1 MSRSNSSVTAPPAS
15 RWLQLCVGLLCM
27 IAVANLQYG
36 WTLFVHPLHDK
47 YGWSLGSIQT
57 AFAIFVIAET
67 WLVPFEGWFV
77 DRFGPKFVVLAGGVL
92 VAAAWALNSMAD
104 SLLLLYVGAALGGIG
119 AGAVYGT
126 CVGNAV
132 RWFPDRRGL
141 AAGITV
147 AGFGAG
153 SALSI
158 IPIQDVIARHG
169 YESAFLWFGLAQ
181 GLVVMVAAW
190 FLRAPPSGT
199 KIEAPTRL
207 PQTDRDVPPLEMLR
221 SRIFW
226 LLYFMFILVYSGGL
240 MATAQLAPIAR
251 DFKVADVP
259 VSLLGLTLPAL
270 TFALTLDRFMNG
282 VTRPLCGWISDH
294 IGRENTLFI
303 AFLLE
308 GAGIW
313 ALWLY
318 GQDPLLFVILGGI
331 AFFAWG
337 ETASLFPAICTDTF
351 GTRYATTNAALLYT
365 AKGTASLLIPLASFW
380 VAETGSWHDVFLAAA
395 LFNLLA
401 AFLALAALKPL
412 RLPAKPHRGEE

>member
-1 MSRSNSSVTAPPAS
+1 
-15 RWLQLCVGLLCM
+15 M

-77 DRFGPKFVVLAGGVL
+77 DRFGPKYIVFAGGLL
-92 VAAAWALNSMAD
+92 VGAAWALNSVAD
-104 SLLLLYVGAALGGIG
+104 SLFLLYVGAALGGMG

-141 AAGITV
+141 AAGLTV

-181 GLVVMVAAW
+181 GLIVILAAW
-190 FLRAPPSGT
+190 FLHAPSPGATIAAPS
-199 KIEAPTRL
+199 RL
-207 PQTDRDVPPLEMLR
+207 VQTSQDVGPLEMLR
-221 SRIFW
+221 SRVFW

-282 VTRPLCGWISDH
+282 VTRPLCGWVSDR

-308 GAGIW
+308 AAGIW
-313 ALWLY
+313 ALWIY
-318 GQDPLLFVILGGI
+318 GTDPLLFVILGGI

-351 GTRYATTNAALLYT
+351 GTKHATTNAALLYT

-380 VAETGSWHDVFLAAA
+380 VAETGSWRDVFLAAA
-395 LFNLLA
+395 LFNLVA

-412 RLPAKPHRGEE
+412 RLPVPAHRDEG

>member
-1 MSRSNSSVTAPPAS
+1 MV
-15 RWLQLCVGLLCM
+15 
-27 IAVANLQYG
+27 AVANLQYG
-36 WTLFVHPLHDK
+36 WILFVHPLHDK
-47 YGWSLGSIQT
+47 YGWSLASIQT
-57 AFAIFVIAET
+57 AFAIFVVAET
-67 WLVPFEGWFV
+67 WLVPFEGWVV
-77 DRFGPKFVVLAGGVL
+77 DRFGPKFVVAAGGLV
-92 VAAAWALNSMAD
+92 VAAAWTLNSVAD
-104 SLLLLYVGAALGGIG
+104 SLLLLYLGAALGGLG

-141 AAGITV
+141 AAGLTV

-158 IPIQDVIARHG
+158 IPIQDVIATRG

-181 GLVVMVAAW
+181 GLIVVVTAW
-190 FLRAPPSGT
+190 ALRAPPHGVT
-199 KIEAPTRL
+199 VAPPSRL
-207 PQTDRDVPPLEMLR
+207 AQTARDFGPLEVLR

-240 MATAQLAPIAR
+240 MATAQMAPIAR

-259 VSLLGLTLPAL
+259 VNLLGLTLPAL
-270 TFALTLDRFMNG
+270 TFAITLDRVMNG
-282 VTRPLCGWISDH
+282 VTRPFCGWISDH

-313 ALWLY
+313 ALWVY
-318 GQDPLLFVILGGI
+318 GNDPLLFVLIGGI

-337 ETASLFPAICTDTF
+337 ETASLFPTICTDTF
-351 GTRYATTNAALLYT
+351 GTKYATTNAALLYT
-365 AKGTASLLIPLASFW
+365 AKGVASLLIPLASFY
-380 VAETGSWHDVFLAAA
+380 VVETGSWRDVFLIAA
-395 LFNLLA
+395 LFNVLA
-401 AFLALAALKPL
+401 AFLALAVLKPL
-412 RLPAKPHRGEE
+412 RLPKAVR

>member
-1 MSRSNSSVTAPPAS
+1 MLRSNSSVPAPPAY
-15 RWLQLCVGLLCM
+15 RWLQLCAGLLCM

-36 WTLFVHPLHDK
+36 WTLFVHPLHEK
-47 YGWSLGSIQT
+47 HGWSLGSIQT

-77 DRFGPKFVVLAGGVL
+77 DRYGPKLIVFGGGVL
-92 VAAAWALNSMAD
+92 VGAAWMLNSVAD
-104 SLLLLYVGAALGGIG
+104 SLLLLYLGAALGGIG

-141 AAGITV
+141 AVGITV

-158 IPIQDVIARHG
+158 IPIQEVIATRG
-169 YESAFLWFGLAQ
+169 YEAAFLWFGLAQ
-181 GLVVMVAAW
+181 GLVVMVTAW
-190 FLRAPPSGT
+190 LLRAPPEIVAAAT
-199 KIEAPTRL
+199 PAPAHL
-207 PQTDRDVPPLEMLR
+207 PQAARDVGPLEMLR

-240 MATAQLAPIAR
+240 MATAQIAPIAR

-270 TFALTLDRFMNG
+270 TFALTLDRVMNG
-282 VTRPLCGWISDH
+282 VTRPLCGWISDR

-313 ALWLY
+313 ALWVY
-318 GQDPLLFVILGGI
+318 GQDPLLFVVLGGI

-351 GTRYATTNAALLYT
+351 GMKYATTNAALLYT
-365 AKGTASLLIPLASFW
+365 AKGTASLLIPLASFY
-380 VAETGSWHDVFLAAA
+380 VAETGSWRDVFLAAA
-395 LFNLLA
+395 LFNFLA

-412 RLPAKPHRGEE
+412 RLPKTVH

>member
-1 MSRSNSSVTAPPAS
+1 MV
-15 RWLQLCVGLLCM
+15 
-27 IAVANLQYG
+27 AVANLQYG

-47 YGWSLGSIQT
+47 YGWSLASIQT
-57 AFAIFVIAET
+57 AFAIFVVAET
-67 WLVPFEGWFV
+67 WLVPFEGWVV
-77 DRFGPKFVVLAGGVL
+77 DRFGPKFVVAAGGLV
-92 VAAAWALNSMAD
+92 VAAAWTLNSVAD
-104 SLLLLYVGAALGGIG
+104 SLLLLYLGAALGGLG

-141 AAGITV
+141 AAGLTV

-158 IPIQDVIARHG
+158 IPIQDVIASRG

-181 GLVVMVAAW
+181 GLIVVVTAW
-190 FLRAPPSGT
+190 LLRAPPHGVT
-199 KIEAPTRL
+199 VAPPSRL
-207 PQTDRDVPPLEMLR
+207 AQAARDFGPLEVLR

-240 MATAQLAPIAR
+240 MATAQMAPIAR

-259 VSLLGLTLPAL
+259 VNLLGLTLPAL
-270 TFALTLDRFMNG
+270 TFAITLDRVMNG
-282 VTRPLCGWISDH
+282 VTRPFCGWISDH

-313 ALWLY
+313 ALWVY
-318 GQDPLLFVILGGI
+318 GNDPLLFVLIGGI

-337 ETASLFPAICTDTF
+337 ETASLFPTICTDTF
-351 GTRYATTNAALLYT
+351 GTKYATTNAALLYT
-365 AKGTASLLIPLASFW
+365 AKGVASLLIPLASFY
-380 VAETGSWHDVFLAAA
+380 VVETGSWRDVFLIAAI
-395 LFNLLA
+395 FNVLA
-401 AFLALAALKPL
+401 AFLALAVLKPL
-412 RLPAKPHRGEE
+412 RLPRAVR

>member
-1 MSRSNSSVTAPPAS
+1 MSRSNSTVTAPPAR
-15 RWLQLCVGLLCM
+15 RWLQLFAGLLCM

-57 AFAIFVIAET
+57 AFAVFVIAET
-67 WLVPFEGWFV
+67 WLVPFEGWLV
-77 DRFGPKFVVLAGGVL
+77 DRFGPKFVVLAGGIF
-92 VAAAWALNSMAD
+92 VAAAWALNSVAD
-104 SLLLLYVGAALGGIG
+104 SLWLLYLGAALGGIG
-119 AGAVYGT
+119 AGAVYAT

-147 AGFGAG
+147 AGFGGG

-169 YESAFLWFGLAQ
+169 YESAFLWFGLVQ
-181 GLVVMVAAW
+181 GLVVIFTAG
-190 FLRAPPSGT
+190 FLRTPSPMAT
-199 KIEAPTRL
+199 VAVPSRL
-207 PQTDRDVPPLEMLR
+207 PQTDRDIPPLEMLR
-221 SRIFW
+221 SRVFW

-240 MATAQLAPIAR
+240 MATAQLALIAR

-259 VSLLGLTLPAL
+259 VSILGLTLPAL

-282 VTRPLCGWISDH
+282 VTRPLCGWISDR
-294 IGRENTLFI
+294 IGRENTLFM

-351 GTRYATTNAALLYT
+351 GTKYATTNAALLYT

-380 VAETGSWHDVFLAAA
+380 VAETGSWRDVFLAAA

-412 RLPAKPHRGEE
+412 RLPAQSHRG

>member
-1 MSRSNSSVTAPPAS
+1 M
-15 RWLQLCVGLLCM
+15 
-27 IAVANLQYG
+27 
-36 WTLFVHPLHDK
+36 
-47 YGWSLGSIQT
+47 
-57 AFAIFVIAET
+57 
-67 WLVPFEGWFV
+67 PFEGWVV
-77 DRFGPKFVVLAGGVL
+77 DRFGPKFVVAAGGL
-92 VAAAWALNSMAD
+92 AVAAAWTLNSVAD
-104 SLLLLYVGAALGGIG
+104 SLLLLYLGAALGGVG

-141 AAGITV
+141 AAGLTV

-158 IPIQDVIARHG
+158 IPIQNVIATHG
-169 YESAFLWFGLAQ
+169 FESAFLWFGLAQ
-181 GLVVMVAAW
+181 GLIVFVTAW
-190 FLRAPPSGT
+190 ALRAPPQERAVAMPSPV
-199 KIEAPTRL
+199 A
-207 PQTDRDVPPLEMLR
+207 QSVRDFGPSKVLR

-240 MATAQLAPIAR
+240 MATAQIAPIAR

-270 TFALTLDRFMNG
+270 TFAITLDRVMNG
-282 VTRPLCGWISDH
+282 LTRPFCGWISDH

-313 ALWLY
+313 ALWVF
-318 GQDPLLFVILGGI
+318 GQDPLLFVVLGGI

-351 GTRYATTNAALLYT
+351 GTKYATTNAALLYT
-365 AKGTASLLIPLASFW
+365 AKGVASLLIPLASFY
-380 VAETGSWHDVFLAAA
+380 VAETGSWREVFLAAA
-395 LFNLLA
+395 LFNVLA
-401 AFLALAALKPL
+401 AFLALAVLKPL
-412 RLPAKPHRGEE
+412 RLQNTGR

>member
-1 MSRSNSSVTAPPAS
+1 MV
-15 RWLQLCVGLLCM
+15 
-27 IAVANLQYG
+27 AVANLQYG
-36 WTLFVHPLHDK
+36 WTLFVHPLHEK
-47 YGWSLGSIQT
+47 YGWSLASIQT
-57 AFAIFVIAET
+57 AFAVFVIAET
-67 WLVPFEGWFV
+67 WLVPFEGWVV
-77 DRFGPKFVVLAGGVL
+77 DRFGPKYVVFAGGVL
-92 VAAAWALNSMAD
+92 VAAAWSLNSVAD
-104 SLLLLYVGAALGGIG
+104 SLLLLYLGAALGGVG

-141 AAGITV
+141 AAGLTV

-158 IPIQDVIARHG
+158 IPIQDVIASRG
-169 YESAFLWFGLAQ
+169 YETAFLWFGLAQ
-181 GLVVMVAAW
+181 GLIVVVTAW
-190 FLRAPPSGT
+190 ALRPPPGGHTAPAPS
-199 KIEAPTRL
+199 RL
-207 PQTDRDVPPLEMLR
+207 VQSSRDFGPLEMLR
-221 SRIFW
+221 SRVFW

-240 MATAQLAPIAR
+240 MATAQIAPIAR

-270 TFALTLDRFMNG
+270 TFAITLDRVMNG
-282 VTRPLCGWISDH
+282 VTRPFCGWVSDH

-313 ALWLY
+313 ALWVY
-318 GQDPLLFVILGGI
+318 GHDPPLFVILGGI

-337 ETASLFPAICTDTF
+337 ETASLFPTICTDTF
-351 GTRYATTNAALLYT
+351 GTKYATTNAALLYT

-380 VAETGSWHDVFLAAA
+380 VAETGSWRDVFLIAA
-395 LFNLLA
+395 LSNIFA
-401 AFLALAALKPL
+401 AFLALAVLKPL
-412 RLPAKPHRGEE
+412 RLPAKDH

>member
-1 MSRSNSSVTAPPAS
+1 MSRSNSTVTAPPAR
-15 RWLQLCVGLLCM
+15 RWLQLFAGLLCM

-57 AFAIFVIAET
+57 AFAVFVIAET
-67 WLVPFEGWFV
+67 WLVPFEGWLV
-77 DRFGPKFVVLAGGVL
+77 DRFGPKFVVLAGGIF
-92 VAAAWALNSMAD
+92 VAAAWALNSVAD
-104 SLLLLYVGAALGGIG
+104 SLWLLYLGAALGGIG
-119 AGAVYGT
+119 AGAVYAT

-147 AGFGAG
+147 AGFGGG

-169 YESAFLWFGLAQ
+169 YESAFLWFGLVQ
-181 GLVVMVAAW
+181 GLVVIFTAG
-190 FLRAPPSGT
+190 FLRTPSPMAT
-199 KIEAPTRL
+199 VAVPSRL
-207 PQTDRDVPPLEMLR
+207 PQTDRDIPPLEMLR
-221 SRIFW
+221 SRVFW

-282 VTRPLCGWISDH
+282 VTRPLCGWISDR
-294 IGRENTLFI
+294 IGRENTLFM

-351 GTRYATTNAALLYT
+351 GTKYATTNAALLYT

-380 VAETGSWHDVFLAAA
+380 VAETGSWRDVFLAAA

-412 RLPAKPHRGEE
+412 RLPAQSHRG

>member
-1 MSRSNSSVTAPPAS
+1 
-15 RWLQLCVGLLCM
+15 M

-36 WTLFVHPLHDK
+36 WTLFVHPLHEK
-47 YGWSLGSIQT
+47 HGWSLGSIQT

-77 DRFGPKFVVLAGGVL
+77 DRFGPKFVVAAGGL
-92 VAAAWALNSMAD
+92 VVGAAWALNSVAD
-104 SLLLLYVGAALGGIG
+104 SLFLLYLGAALGGVG

-141 AAGITV
+141 AAGLTV

-158 IPIQDVIARHG
+158 IPIQEVIATHG
-169 YESAFLWFGLAQ
+169 YQSAFLWFGLAQ
-181 GLVVMVAAW
+181 GLIVVVTAW
-190 FLRAPPSGT
+190 LLRAPPQG
-199 KIEAPTRL
+199 AVVAVPARL
-207 PQTDRDVPPLEMLR
+207 PQSTRNFGPIEMMR
-221 SRIFW
+221 SRVFW

-240 MATAQLAPIAR
+240 MATAQLAPIAHS
-251 DFKVADVP
+251 FKVADVP
-259 VSLLGLTLPAL
+259 VSLLGITLPAL
-270 TFALTLDRFMNG
+270 TFALTLDRVMNG

-313 ALWLY
+313 ALWVY
-318 GQDPLLFVILGGI
+318 GHDPLLFVIIGGI

-337 ETASLFPAICTDTF
+337 ETASLFPTICTDTF
-351 GTRYATTNAALLYT
+351 GTKYATTNAALLYT
-365 AKGTASLLIPLASFW
+365 AKGTASLLIPLASFY
-380 VAETGSWHDVFLAAA
+380 VAETGSWRDVFLAAA

-412 RLPAKPHRGEE
+412 RLPKTVR

>member
-1 MSRSNSSVTAPPAS
+1 MV
-15 RWLQLCVGLLCM
+15 
-27 IAVANLQYG
+27 AVANLQYG

-47 YGWSLGSIQT
+47 YGWSLASIQT
-57 AFAIFVIAET
+57 AFAIFVVAET
-67 WLVPFEGWFV
+67 WLVPFEGWVV
-77 DRFGPKFVVLAGGVL
+77 DRFGPKFVVAAGGLV
-92 VAAAWALNSMAD
+92 VAAAWTLNSVAD
-104 SLLLLYVGAALGGIG
+104 SLLLLYLGAALGGLG

-141 AAGITV
+141 AAGLTV

-158 IPIQDVIARHG
+158 IPIQDVIASRG

-181 GLVVMVAAW
+181 GLIVVVTAW
-190 FLRAPPSGT
+190 ALRAPPHGVT
-199 KIEAPTRL
+199 VAPPSRL
-207 PQTDRDVPPLEMLR
+207 AQTDRDFGPLEVLR

-240 MATAQLAPIAR
+240 MATAQMAPIAR

-259 VSLLGLTLPAL
+259 VNLLGLTLPAL
-270 TFALTLDRFMNG
+270 TFAITLDRVMNG
-282 VTRPLCGWISDH
+282 VTRPFCGWISDH

-313 ALWLY
+313 ALWVY
-318 GQDPLLFVILGGI
+318 GNDPLLFVLIGGI

-337 ETASLFPAICTDTF
+337 ETASLFPTICTDTF
-351 GTRYATTNAALLYT
+351 GTKYATTNAALLYT
-365 AKGTASLLIPLASFW
+365 AKGVASLLIPLASFY
-380 VAETGSWHDVFLAAA
+380 VVETGSWRDVFLIAA
-395 LFNLLA
+395 LFNVLA
-401 AFLALAALKPL
+401 AFLALAVLKPL
-412 RLPAKPHRGEE
+412 RLPKTAR

>member
-1 MSRSNSSVTAPPAS
+1 VSRSNSTVTAPPAR
-15 RWLQLCVGLLCM
+15 RWLQLFAGLLCM

-57 AFAIFVIAET
+57 AFAVFVIAET
-67 WLVPFEGWFV
+67 WLVPFEGWLV
-77 DRFGPKFVVLAGGVL
+77 DRFGPKFVVLSGGIF
-92 VAAAWALNSMAD
+92 VAAAWALNSVAD
-104 SLLLLYVGAALGGIG
+104 SLWLLYLGAALGGIG
-119 AGAVYGT
+119 AGAVYAT

-147 AGFGAG
+147 AGFGGG

-169 YESAFLWFGLAQ
+169 YESAFLWFGLVQ
-181 GLVVMVAAW
+181 GLVVIFTAG
-190 FLRAPPSGT
+190 FLRTPSPVAT
-199 KIEAPTRL
+199 VAVPLRL
-207 PQTDRDVPPLEMLR
+207 PQTDRDIPPLEMLR
-221 SRIFW
+221 SRVFW

-282 VTRPLCGWISDH
+282 VTRPLCGWISDR
-294 IGRENTLFI
+294 IGRENTLFM

-351 GTRYATTNAALLYT
+351 GTKYATTNAALLYT

-380 VAETGSWHDVFLAAA
+380 VAETGSWRDVFLAAA

-401 AFLALAALKPL
+401 AFLALAALKPM
-412 RLPAKPHRGEE
+412 RLPAQSHRG

>member
-1 MSRSNSSVTAPPAS
+1 MSRSNSSVTAPPPG
-15 RWLQLCVGLLCM
+15 RWLQLCSGLLCM
-27 IAVANLQYG
+27 VAVANLQYG
-36 WTLFVHPLHDK
+36 WTLFVHPLHEK
-47 YGWSLGSIQT
+47 YGWSLSSIQT
-57 AFAIFVIAET
+57 AFAVFIIAET
-67 WLVPFEGWFV
+67 WLVPFEGWVV
-77 DRFGPKFVVLAGGVL
+77 DRFGPKYVVAAGGVL
-92 VAAAWALNSMAD
+92 VGAAWSLNSMAD
-104 SLLLLYVGAALGGIG
+104 SLFLLYVAAALGGIG

-132 RWFPDRRGL
+132 RWFSDRRGL
-141 AAGITV
+141 AVGFTV

-158 IPIQDVIARHG
+158 IPIQDMIATRG
-169 YESAFLWFGLAQ
+169 YQAAFLWFGLVQ
-181 GLVVMVAAW
+181 GLIVFVTAW
-190 FLRAPPSGT
+190 ALRAPPRGEAVAPAPRFLQT
-199 KIEAPTRL
+199 PRDFAPT
-207 PQTDRDVPPLEMLR
+207 EMLK

-240 MATAQLAPIAR
+240 MATAQIAPIAR

-270 TFALTLDRFMNG
+270 TFAITLDRVMNG

-308 GAGIW
+308 GIGIW
-313 ALWLY
+313 ALWVY
-318 GQDPLLFVILGGI
+318 GQDPLLFVILGGL

-337 ETASLFPAICTDTF
+337 ETASLFPTICTDVF
-351 GTRYATTNAALLYT
+351 GTKYATTNAALLYT
-365 AKGTASLLIPLASFW
+365 AKGVASLLIPLASFW
-380 VAETGSWHDVFLAAA
+380 VVETGSWHDVFMTAA

-401 AFLALAALKPL
+401 AFLALAVLKPL
-412 RLPAKPHRGEE
+412 RLPARAPAGEA

>member
-1 MSRSNSSVTAPPAS
+1 
-15 RWLQLCVGLLCM
+15 M

-57 AFAIFVIAET
+57 AFAVFVIAET
-67 WLVPFEGWFV
+67 WLVPFEGWLV
-77 DRFGPKFVVLAGGVL
+77 DRFGPKFVVLAGGIF
-92 VAAAWALNSMAD
+92 VAAAWALNSVAD
-104 SLLLLYVGAALGGIG
+104 SLWLLYLGAALGGIG
-119 AGAVYGT
+119 AGAVYAT

-147 AGFGAG
+147 AGFGGG

-169 YESAFLWFGLAQ
+169 YESAFLWFGLVQ
-181 GLVVMVAAW
+181 GLVVIFTAG
-190 FLRAPPSGT
+190 FLRTPSPMAT
-199 KIEAPTRL
+199 VAVPSRL
-207 PQTDRDVPPLEMLR
+207 PQTDRDIPPLEMLR
-221 SRIFW
+221 SRVFW

-282 VTRPLCGWISDH
+282 VTRPLCGWISDR
-294 IGRENTLFI
+294 IGRENTLFM

-351 GTRYATTNAALLYT
+351 GTKYATTNAALLYT

-380 VAETGSWHDVFLAAA
+380 VAETGSWRDVFLAAA

-412 RLPAKPHRGEE
+412 RLPAQSHRG

>member
-1 MSRSNSSVTAPPAS
+1 
-15 RWLQLCVGLLCM
+15 M

-77 DRFGPKFVVLAGGVL
+77 DRYGPKFVVLAGGV
-92 VAAAWALNSMAD
+92 VVGAAWALNSVAD
-104 SLLLLYVGAALGGIG
+104 SLYLLYLGAALGGIG

-141 AAGITV
+141 AAGLTV

-181 GLVVMVAAW
+181 GLIVTLAAW
-190 FLRAPPSGT
+190 FLRAPPSGAT
-199 KIEAPTRL
+199 IAAPSRL
-207 PQTDRDVPPLEMLR
+207 VQTSRDVGPLEMLR
-221 SRIFW
+221 SRVFW

-282 VTRPLCGWISDH
+282 VTRPLCGWVSDH

-308 GAGIW
+308 AAGIW
-313 ALWLY
+313 ALWIY
-318 GQDPLLFVILGGI
+318 GSDPLLFVILGGI

-351 GTRYATTNAALLYT
+351 GTKHATTNAALLYT

-380 VAETGSWHDVFLAAA
+380 VAETGSWRDVFLAAA
-395 LFNLLA
+395 LFNLVA

-412 RLPAKPHRGEE
+412 RLPVRAHRNEG

>member
-1 MSRSNSSVTAPPAS
+1 MV
-15 RWLQLCVGLLCM
+15 
-27 IAVANLQYG
+27 AVANLQYG
-36 WTLFVHPLHDK
+36 WTLFVHPINEK
-47 YGWSLGSIQT
+47 YGWSLASIQT

-77 DRFGPKFVVLAGGVL
+77 DRFGPKFVVAAGGVV
-92 VAAAWALNSMAD
+92 VAAAWMLNSVAD
-104 SLLLLYVGAALGGIG
+104 SLFLLYVGAALGGIG

-126 CVGNAV
+126 CVGNSV

-141 AAGITV
+141 AAGLTV

-153 SALSI
+153 SAFSI
-158 IPIQDVIARHG
+158 IPIQSVIATHG

-181 GLVVMVAAW
+181 GLIVLVTAW
-190 FLRAPPSGT
+190 ALRAPAAE
-199 KIEAPTRL
+199 IAAPARPRVVQTTRHFN
-207 PQTDRDVPPLEMLR
+207 PMEMLR
-221 SRIFW
+221 SRVFW

-251 DFKVADVP
+251 DFKVADVS

-270 TFALTLDRFMNG
+270 TFALTLDRVMNG
-282 VTRPLCGWISDH
+282 VTRPFCGWISDH

-308 GAGIW
+308 GVGIW
-313 ALWLY
+313 ALWVY
-318 GQDPLLFVILGGI
+318 GEDPLLFVLIGGI

-337 ETASLFPAICTDTF
+337 ETASLFPTICTDTF
-351 GTRYATTNAALLYT
+351 GTKYATTNAALLYT

-380 VAETGSWHDVFLAAA
+380 VAETGSWRDVFLAAA

-412 RLPAKPHRGEE
+412 RLPAKPRRGEE